1 MNRRLERL
9 RGDFE
14 HPLLVTTPVNVRY
27 LIGFESTN
35 PALLVEQ
42 ERVRL
47 FSDFRYAE
55 AGRALEGVEFVETA
69 RSLLGDLAER
79 LSGTIAFEAHHLSYA
94 GWQTLGARGVGLLA
108 TRGLVEALRAVK
120 DEEEIDLIRA
130 ATKVTDAAFE
140 RIAQERFI
148 GRSERELAW
157 RMEQLLRELGGEL
170 LAFPVIVAGGPNAAR
185 PHSRP
190 GERRVAEGDTV
201 IVDAGASVAGYC
213 SDGTRTFAAGGLS
226 DELDEAYAACRSA
239 QQAGLEAIRAGVAAR
254 DADAA
259 ARARIEAAGLGKT
272 FGHGLGHG
280 VGLLVHE
287 APRLSQESKELLSLS
302 NVVTVEPGAYLERRG
317 GIRIEDLVVVR
328 EDGAEVLTSF
338 TKELVSVE

>member
-1 MNRRLERL
+1 VNRRLERL
-9 RGDFE
+9 RGSLDY
-14 HPLLVTTPVNVRY
+14 PLLVTTPVNVRY

-35 PALLVEQ
+35 PALLVEP

-79 LSGTIAFEAHHLSYA
+79 LSGTIEFEAHHVSYA
-94 GWQTLGARGVGLLA
+94 GWQTLGARGIELLP

-130 ATKVTDAAFE
+130 GTKVTDAAFE

-213 SDGTRTFAAGGLS
+213 SDCTRTFAAGGLS
-226 DELDEAYAACRSA
+226 DELGEAYAACRSA

-259 ARARIEAAGLGKT
+259 ARGRIEAAGLGET

-287 APRLSQESKELLSLS
+287 APRLTRESEEELSAG
-302 NVVTVEPGAYLERRG
+302 NVVTVEPGTYLEGRG

>member
-9 RGDFE
+9 RSSLE

-35 PALLVEQ
+35 PALLVER

-47 FSDFRYAE
+47 FSDFRYAG
-55 AGRALEGVEFVETA
+55 AGRAIEGVEFVETA
-69 RSLLGDLAER
+69 RSLLGDLAGR
-79 LSGTIAFEAHHLSYA
+79 LSGTIAFEAHDVSYA
-94 GWQTLGARGVGLLA
+94 GWQTLGAGGLDLLP

-120 DEEEIDLIRA
+120 NEDEIDLIRA

-140 RIAQERFI
+140 RLAQERFI

-190 GERRVAEGDTV
+190 GERRVEEGDTV

-213 SDGTRTFAAGGLS
+213 SDCTRTFAAGALS
-226 DELDEAYAACRSA
+226 DELDEAYAVCLSA
-239 QQAGLEAIRAGVAAR
+239 QQSGLEAIRAGVAAR

-259 ARARIEAAGLGKT
+259 ARARIEAAGLGET

-287 APRLSQESKELLSLS
+287 APRLTRESEEELSAG
-302 NVVTVEPGAYLERRG
+302 NVVTVEPGTYLEGRG

-328 EDGAEVLTSF
+328 EGGAEVLTSF